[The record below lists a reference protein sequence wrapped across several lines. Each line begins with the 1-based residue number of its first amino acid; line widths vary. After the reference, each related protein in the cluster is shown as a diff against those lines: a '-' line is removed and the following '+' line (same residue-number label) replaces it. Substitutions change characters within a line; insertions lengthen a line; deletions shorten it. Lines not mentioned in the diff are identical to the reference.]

1 VPALGEDAGVA
12 VPTAAPTAAPAAAP
26 AAATSAAAS
35 VAATASA
42 PVPPA
47 AAAAASGAPSTTPS
61 ERKRDAFVQ
70 RMQRKALREGKPGDF
85 HLRVGL
91 APPTA
96 ADVARVAALQ
106 GKERMQLWF
115 KQFGQHCV
123 AHYVDGHC
131 PHHVSEDGCGFLHGG

>member
-1 VPALGEDAGVA
+1 MPALGEDSGVA
-12 VPTAAPTAAPAAAP
+12 VPVPTAV
-26 AAATSAAAS
+26 TSAAAS
-35 VAATASA
+35 VAATATATA
-42 PVPPA
+42 PVPASSSSSA
-47 AAAAASGAPSTTPS
+47 AGAPSTTPS

-85 HLRVGL
+85 HLKVGL

-96 ADVARVAALQ
+96 ADVARIAALQ
-106 GKERMQLWF
+106 GKDRMQLWF

-131 PHHVSEDGCGFLHGG
+131 PHHVSEDGCGFLHGD

>member
-1 VPALGEDAGVA
+1 MPALGEDAGV
-12 VPTAAPTAAPAAAP
+12 VVPAAVS
-26 AAATSAAAS
+26 SAAAS
-35 VAATASA
+35 VAATATATA
-42 PVPPA
+42 PVPA
-47 AAAAASGAPSTTPS
+47 AAAAAAAAAAGAPSTTPS

-85 HLRVGL
+85 HLKVGL

-131 PHHVSEDGCGFLHGG
+131 PHHVSEDGCGFLHGD

>member
-1 VPALGEDAGVA
+1 MPVLGEDAGVA
-12 VPTAAPTAAPAAAP
+12 VPTAASTAAPATV
-26 AAATSAAAS
+26 TSAAAS
-35 VAATASA
+35 VAVTATATA
-42 PVPPA
+42 PVPA
-47 AAAAASGAPSTTPS
+47 AAAAAAEGAPSTTPS

-85 HLRVGL
+85 HLKVGL
-91 APPTA
+91 VPPTT

-131 PHHVSEDGCGFLHGG
+131 PHHVSEDGCGFLHGD

>member
-1 VPALGEDAGVA
+1 MHCVV
-12 VPTAAPTAAPAAAP
+12 PAAAL
-26 AAATSAAAS
+26 AATPLPGAVPL
-35 VAATASA
+35 VACADLEQKL
-42 PVPPA
+42 V
-47 AAAAASGAPSTTPS
+47 
-61 ERKRDAFVQ
+61 
-70 RMQRKALREGKPGDF
+70 LREGKPGDF
-85 HLRVGL
+85 HLKVGL